1 MTPIAKIIRQAR
13 AIPVIVIDSLE
24 DAIPL
29 AQALRVGG
37 LSSMEITLR
46 TAAGLE
52 AVKRLRGL
60 IEGLAVGVGT
70 VLSTE
75 DLKQAHAAG
84 ADFAVSPGFS
94 DDIVKLALDLGFP
107 YLPGA
112 ATPSDVMRGRALGLD
127 AFKFF
132 PASTLGGPATLK
144 AWGDVFPDN
153 HFCPTGGISADNA
166 GDYLAL
172 PHIAAVGSSMPA
184 PRKMVQEKKWEE
196 IRALSHQFVT
206 ATQIGVTRQA

>member
-13 AIPVIVIDSLE
+13 AIPVIVIDNLD
-24 DAIPL
+24 DALPL
-29 AQALRVGG
+29 ARALHAGG

-52 AVKRLRGL
+52 AIKQLRGAV
-60 IEGLAVGVGT
+60 EGLLVGVGT
-70 VLSTE
+70 VLSSD
-75 DLKQAHAAG
+75 DLKRAHAAG

-94 DDIVKLALDLGFP
+94 EEIVKLALDLGLP

-112 ATPSDVMRGRALGLD
+112 ATPGEVMRGRALGLD

-153 HFCPTGGISADNA
+153 HFCPTGGVSPDNA
-166 GDYLAL
+166 RDYLSLA
-172 PHIAAVGSSMPA
+172 HVAAVGSSMPA

-196 IRALSHQFVT
+196 IKALSHQFV
-206 ATQIGVTRQA
+206 ASTQA

>member
-1 MTPIAKIIRQAR
+1 MTPIAALIRKSR
-13 AIPVIVIDSLE
+13 AIPVIVIDAIE
-24 DAIPL
+24 DALPL
-29 AQALRVGG
+29 AQALRAGG

-52 AVKRLRGL
+52 AIKRLKGV
-60 IEGLAVGVGT
+60 IEGLSVGVGT
-70 VLSTE
+70 VLSMD
-75 DLKQAHAAG
+75 DLKRAHAAG

-94 DDIVKLALDLGFP
+94 EDLVKLALDLGVP
-107 YLPGA
+107 YLPGT
-112 ATPSDVMRGRALGLD
+112 ATPGEVMRGRALGLD

-153 HFCPTGGISADNA
+153 HFCPTGGVSSDNA
-166 GDYLAL
+166 KDYLAL
-172 PHIAAVGSSMPA
+172 AHVAAVGSSMPA

-196 IRALSHQFVT
+196 IKALSHQFVAST
-206 ATQIGVTRQA
+206 LV

>member
-13 AIPVIVIDSLE
+13 AIPVIVIDNLD
-24 DAIPL
+24 DALPL
-29 AQALRVGG
+29 ARALRAGG

-52 AVKRLRGL
+52 AIKQLRGAV
-60 IEGLAVGVGT
+60 EGLLVGVGT
-70 VLSTE
+70 VLSSD
-75 DLKQAHAAG
+75 DLKRAHAAG

-94 DDIVKLALDLGFP
+94 EDIVKLALDLGLP

-112 ATPSDVMRGRALGLD
+112 ATPGEVMRGRALSLD

-153 HFCPTGGISADNA
+153 HFCPTGGVSPDNA
-166 GDYLAL
+166 KDYLTMA
-172 PHIAAVGSSMPA
+172 HVAAVGSSMPA

-196 IRALSHQFVT
+196 IKALSHQFVAST
-206 ATQIGVTRQA
+206 HS

>member
-13 AIPVIVIDSLE
+13 AIPVIVIDNLE
-24 DAIPL
+24 DALPL
-29 AQALRVGG
+29 AQALRAGG

-52 AVKRLRGL
+52 AIKQLRGTV
-60 IEGLAVGVGT
+60 EGLSVGVGT
-70 VLSTE
+70 VLSSD
-75 DLKQAHAAG
+75 DLRRAHAAG

-94 DDIVKLALDLGFP
+94 EEIVKLALDLGLP

-112 ATPSDVMRGRALGLD
+112 ATPGEVMRGRALGLD

-153 HFCPTGGISADNA
+153 HFCPTGGVSPDSAK
-166 GDYLAL
+166 DYLAMA
-172 PHIAAVGSSMPA
+172 HVAAVGSSMPA

-196 IRALSHQFVT
+196 IKALSHQFVT
-206 ATQIGVTRQA
+206 STQS

>member
-13 AIPVIVIDSLE
+13 AIPVIVIDNLD
-24 DAIPL
+24 DALPL
-29 AQALRVGG
+29 ARALRAGG

-52 AVKRLRGL
+52 AIKQLRGAV
-60 IEGLAVGVGT
+60 EGLLVGVGT
-70 VLSTE
+70 VLSSD
-75 DLKQAHAAG
+75 DLKRAHAAG

-94 DDIVKLALDLGFP
+94 EEIVKLALDLGLP

-112 ATPSDVMRGRALGLD
+112 ATPGEVMRGRALGLD

-153 HFCPTGGISADNA
+153 HFCPTGGVSPDNA
-166 GDYLAL
+166 KDYLTMA
-172 PHIAAVGSSMPA
+172 HVAAVGSSMPA

-196 IRALSHQFVT
+196 IKALSHQFVAST
-206 ATQIGVTRQA
+206 HS

>member
-1 MTPIAKIIRQAR
+1 MTPIAALIRQTR
-13 AIPVIVIDSLE
+13 AIPVIVIDAIE
-24 DAIPL
+24 DALPL
-29 AQALRVGG
+29 AQALRAGG

-52 AVKRLRGL
+52 AVKRLKGAV
-60 IEGLAVGVGT
+60 EGLSVGVGT
-70 VLSTE
+70 VLSSD
-75 DLKQAHAAG
+75 DLKRAHEAG

-94 DDIVKLALDLGFP
+94 EDIVKRALDLGLP

-112 ATPSDVMRGRALGLD
+112 ATPGEVMRGRALGLD

-153 HFCPTGGISADNA
+153 HFCPTGGVSSDNA
-166 GDYLAL
+166 ADYLAL
-172 PHIAAVGSSMPA
+172 AHVAAVGSSMPA
-184 PRKMVQEKKWEE
+184 PRKMVQERKWDE
-196 IRALSHQFVT
+196 IKALSHQFVAST
-206 ATQIGVTRQA
+206 HI

>member
-13 AIPVIVIDSLE
+13 AIPVIVIDNLD
-24 DAIPL
+24 DALPL
-29 AQALRVGG
+29 ARALHAGG

-52 AVKRLRGL
+52 AIKQLRGAV
-60 IEGLAVGVGT
+60 EGLLVGVGT
-70 VLSTE
+70 VLSSD
-75 DLKQAHAAG
+75 DLKRAHAAG

-94 DDIVKLALDLGFP
+94 EEIVKLALDLGLP

-112 ATPSDVMRGRALGLD
+112 ATPGEVMRGRALGLD

-153 HFCPTGGISADNA
+153 HFCPTGGVSPDNA
-166 GDYLAL
+166 KDYLTMA
-172 PHIAAVGSSMPA
+172 HVAAVGSSMPA

-196 IRALSHQFVT
+196 IKALSHQFVAST
-206 ATQIGVTRQA
+206 HS

>member
-1 MTPIAKIIRQAR
+1 MTPIASLIRKSR
-13 AIPVIVIDSLE
+13 AIPVIVIDAIE
-24 DAIPL
+24 DALPL
-29 AQALRVGG
+29 AQALRAGG

-52 AVKRLRGL
+52 AVKRLKGAVDGL
-60 IEGLAVGVGT
+60 SIGVGT
-70 VLSTE
+70 VLSA
-75 DLKQAHAAG
+75 DDVRRSHAAG

-94 DDIVKLALDLGFP
+94 EDLVKLALDLGLP

-112 ATPSDVMRGRALGLD
+112 ATPGEVMRGRALGLD

-153 HFCPTGGISADNA
+153 HFCPTGGVSPDNA
-166 GDYLAL
+166 KDYLAL
-172 PHIAAVGSSMPA
+172 AHVAAVGSSMPA
-184 PRKMVQEKKWEE
+184 PRKLVQEKKWEE
-196 IRALSHQFVT
+196 VKALSHQFVT
-206 ATQIGVTRQA
+206 ACS